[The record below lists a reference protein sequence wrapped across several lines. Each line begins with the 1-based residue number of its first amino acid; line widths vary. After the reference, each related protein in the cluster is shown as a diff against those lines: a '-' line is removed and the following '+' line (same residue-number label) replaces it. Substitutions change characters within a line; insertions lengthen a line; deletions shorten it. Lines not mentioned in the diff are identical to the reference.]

1 MEESLNPG
9 MTRKIYFMMDSDSQ
23 YQNNPAIAEVLA
35 GLRSEGFKVDVGVAE
50 ELLTQPDR
58 LNIEYDLYVIKS
70 NTELS
75 LSLAGVLDSKG
86 ARMINSYLSCVTAK
100 DKIVTSNLLRAS
112 GIPVPSSWV
121 TGRLDLMRDVVKK
134 TSLVIKPYRGHRGGG
149 VRLVKSWAELSAIP
163 EPRSPVLIQEY
174 VAGGGD
180 DLKVYVVGKEV
191 FGVHKQ
197 SPSLSSSPQAE
208 AASQPGRP
216 CPVDDEVRDIAI
228 RCGEALG
235 LSIYGLDILETA
247 GGLRVVD
254 VNAFPSFRGVI
265 GAAPRITDYITACA
279 AGRIAD

>member
-1 MEESLNPG
+1 
-9 MTRKIYFMMDSDSQ
+9 MMDSDSQ
-23 YQNNPAIAEVLA
+23 YESNPAMAEVLA
-35 GLRSEGFKVDVGVAE
+35 SLQLWGFQVDVGVAE
-50 ELLTQPDR
+50 ELVIQPDR

-100 DKIVTSNLLRAS
+100 DKIVTSNLLRAG

-121 TGRLDLMRDVVKK
+121 TGRFDLMQEIIKR

-149 VRLVKSWAELSAIP
+149 VRLVQSWDELSTIP
-163 EPRSPVLIQEY
+163 QPGSPVLIQEF

-197 SPSLSSSPQAE
+197 SPSLSSNPQAE
-208 AASQPGRP
+208 TASQPGRP
-216 CPVDDEVRDIAI
+216 CQVSDEVRDIAI
-228 RCGEALG
+228 RCGATLG
-235 LSIYGLDILETA
+235 LGIYGLDILETED
-247 GGLRVVD
+247 GPRVVD
-254 VNAFPSFRGVI
+254 VNSFPSFRGVI
-265 GAAPRITDYITACA
+265 GAGPVITDYITSFA
-279 AGRIAD
+279 AGQIAL